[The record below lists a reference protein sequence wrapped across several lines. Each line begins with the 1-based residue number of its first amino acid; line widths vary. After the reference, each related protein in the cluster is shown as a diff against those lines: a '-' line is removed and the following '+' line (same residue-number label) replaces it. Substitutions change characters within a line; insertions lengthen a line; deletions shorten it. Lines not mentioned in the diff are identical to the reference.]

1 MTLHGP
7 DARIDDLAERVVEYI
22 HRRIARTELGRT
34 APADEIVP
42 LLEGAISER
51 GLGVEGAWDVF
62 ERAVDPFTVALDGPR
77 YLAFIPMSPSVVSV
91 WMDALVGAASFSAAP
106 WRDQAAA

>member
-7 DARIDDLAERVVEYI
+7 DAPIDDLADRVVEYI
-22 HRRIARTELGRT
+22 HRRVARTHLGRT
-34 APADEIVP
+34 APADTILP
-42 LLEGAISER
+42 LLDGGVTAS
-51 GLGVEGAWDVF
+51 GLGVAGAWDVF

-91 WMDALVGAASFSAAP
+91 WIDALV
-106 WRDQAAA
+106 